1 MKPNNTISYQK
12 TIYACF
18 LGYISQAAAVNFV
31 PLLFVT
37 FQKQYNIP
45 LTKITALITV
55 CFVLQLIVDFAS
67 AFFIDKIG
75 YRASALSANIFV
87 AVGFISLT
95 FLPEILPDPFIG
107 LVISVLLY
115 AIGSGLIEVVI
126 SPIVE
131 SCPSEHKSKTM
142 SLLHSFYCWGS
153 VGVVVISTLFFWIF
167 GIENWKVLAAVW
179 AILPIFNAFLF
190 INTPIVDLEQENG
203 KQLSLGELLKNKL
216 FWTFFII
223 MICAGASEQAISQ
236 WSSAFV
242 EKALNISK
250 TYGDLVG
257 PAIFAFFMGTSRTIY
272 GKIGEKLNLNR
283 MIFICSLLCVG
294 SYLFISLSPSP
305 ILSLMGIGLC
315 GFSVGIMWP
324 GTFSMT
330 SASIKG
336 GNAMFSLLAL
346 AGDLGCTCGPTFV
359 GFIAGI
365 TQDNLKLGILAAII
379 FPVILISLLI
389 LKYGMQGKLKKKPN
403 NTSLSNKIK

>member
-1 MKPNNTISYQK
+1 MKPDNPISYQK

-18 LGYISQAAAVNFV
+18 LGYISRAAAVNFV

-37 FQKQYNIP
+37 FQRQYHIP

-55 CFVLQLIVDFAS
+55 CFVLQLIIDFAS

-87 AVGFISLT
+87 AIGFISLT
-95 FLPEILPDPFIG
+95 FLPEMLPDPFIG

-179 AILPIFNAFLF
+179 AVLPIFNTFLF

-203 KQLSLGELLKNKL
+203 KQLSLGELLKNQL

-272 GKIGEKLNLNR
+272 GKIGEKINLNR

-315 GFSVGIMWP
+315 GFSVGILWP
-324 GTFSMT
+324 GTFSIT

-379 FPVILISLLI
+379 FPVILISSLI
-389 LKYGMQGKLKKKPN
+389 LKYGIQEKLKNKPN

>member
-95 FLPEILPDPFIG
+95 FLPEMLPDPFIG
-107 LVISVLLY
+107 LLISVLLY

-403 NTSLSNKIK
+403 NTSLSNKMK

>member
-31 PLLFVT
+31 PLLFIT

-95 FLPEILPDPFIG
+95 FLPEMLPDPFIG
-107 LVISVLLY
+107 LLISVLLY

-379 FPVILISLLI
+379 FPIILISLLI

>member
-95 FLPEILPDPFIG
+95 FLPEMLPDPFIG
-107 LVISVLLY
+107 LLISVLLY

-379 FPVILISLLI
+379 FPIILISLLI

>member
-379 FPVILISLLI
+379 FPIILISLLI